1 MMRLLG
7 SAKRLCNGL
16 TRRDLLHVGGL
27 GLFGLG
33 LGDFFSLKRAQA
45 STLESSPGFGRAKRC
60 ILLYLYGSP
69 AQHETFDPKP
79 QAPPEVRGEM
89 GAIQSSLSG
98 VNIGEGL
105 PKTAQLLDRTTIV
118 RSMVHPYPLHGTV
131 YAMSGI
137 PNVDTKIEAKPRHPR
152 QWPFIG
158 SVVDYL
164 AERNGEPTPNVP
176 RNIALPYLLH
186 SKANYFP
193 LAGPY
198 GTFLG
203 TKYDPVWTE
212 FNARGI
218 KVVPNLGGESGSS
231 EHFYD
236 PNGEIDPRERL
247 TISATKFRDG
257 VTPRRLED
265 RRSLLRQFEQT
276 RALID
281 RSPRAESY
289 DSQQQLAY
297 SLLTSNN
304 VRTALDVQSE
314 PDRVRQAYGMTLF
327 GQATLAARRL
337 IEAGGRF
344 VTVFWD
350 SWKYNNGSWD
360 THEYHYPRLKKVL
373 LPGFDAAYSSLIHDL
388 EQRGLLDDT
397 LVLCFS
403 EHGRT
408 PKLNNRPG
416 GGRDH
421 WSRAYSAIFAG
432 GGIAAGRVVGSTD
445 DIAGDVVSTPLS
457 PKDIL
462 ATAFHQLG
470 IAPDTTVPDRLGR
483 PVPITGT
490 GKLRRELL
498 S

>member
-1 MMRLLG
+1 M
-7 SAKRLCNGL
+7 
-16 TRRDLLHVGGL
+16 T
-27 GLFGLG
+27 
-33 LGDFFSLKRAQA
+33 
-45 STLESSPGFGRAKRC
+45 
-60 ILLYLYGSP
+60 
-69 AQHETFDPKP
+69 
-79 QAPPEVRGEM
+79 
-89 GAIQSSLSG
+89 
-98 VNIGEGL
+98 
-105 PKTAQLLDRTTIV
+105 
-118 RSMVHPYPLHGTV
+118 HPYPLHGTV

-137 PNVDTKIEAKPRHPR
+137 PEVDTKIEAKPRDPR

-158 SVVDYL
+158 SIVDYL
-164 AERNGEPTPNVP
+164 AEQSGEPFPQVP

-203 TKYDPVWTE
+203 GKYDPVWTE

-218 KVVPNLGGESGSS
+218 KPVPNLGGESGTS
-231 EHFYD
+231 EKFYD
-236 PNGEIDPRERL
+236 PNGEIDPREPL
-247 TISATKFRDG
+247 TISATRLG
-257 VTPRRLED
+257 EGNTPGRLEN

-276 RALID
+276 RAWLD
-281 RSPRAESY
+281 DDGRAKTY

-297 SLLTSNN
+297 SLLTSHN
-304 VRTALDVQSE
+304 VRRALDVQSE
-314 PDRVRQAYGMTLF
+314 PDNVRQSYGMTLF

-350 SWKYNNGSWD
+350 AWKYNNGSWD

-373 LPGFDAAYSSLIHDL
+373 LPGFDAAYSSLILDL
-388 EQRGLLDDT
+388 EARGLLEET

-408 PKLNNRPG
+408 PKLSHQKG

-432 GGIAAGRVVGSTD
+432 GGIAAGRVVGETD
-445 DIAGDVVSTPLS
+445 AIAGDVVSTPIS

-470 IAPDTTVPDRLGR
+470 IDPDSTVPDQLGR

-490 GKLRRELL
+490 GTLRRELL
-498 S
+498 G

>member
-1 MMRLLG
+1 MLRLLG
-7 SAKRLCNGL
+7 SPKRLCNGV

-33 LGDFFSLKRAQA
+33 LSDLFTLQKIQA
-45 STLESSPGFGRAKRC
+45 SGAGSSPGFGRAKRC

-79 QAPPEVRGEM
+79 LAPEEIRGEM
-89 GAIQSSLSG
+89 GAIETALPG
-98 VNIGEGL
+98 VRIGEGL
-105 PKTAQLLDRTTIV
+105 PKTAQILDRTTVV
-118 RSMVHPYPLHGTV
+118 RSMSHPFPLHGTV

-137 PNVDTKIEAKPRHPR
+137 PAVDTKIEAKPRHPN

-158 SVVDYL
+158 SIVDYL
-164 AERNGEPTPNVP
+164 AEKSGEQFPQVP

-203 TKYDPVWTE
+203 AKYDPVWTE

-218 KVVPNLGGESGSS
+218 KVVPNMNGESGTS
-231 EHFYD
+231 EHYYD
-236 PNGEIDPRERL
+236 PNGEIDPREPL
-247 TISATKFRDG
+247 GISSTQFPQEVTRD
-257 VTPRRLED
+257 RFQS
-265 RRSLLRQFEQT
+265 RRSLLQQFEQT
-276 RALID
+276 RAWLD
-281 RSPRAESY
+281 GDARAGTY
-289 DSQQQLAY
+289 NSQQQMAY

-304 VRTALDVQSE
+304 VRRALDIQSE
-314 PDRVRQAYGMTLF
+314 ADDVRQSYGMTLF

-350 SWKYNNGSWD
+350 AWKYNNGSWD
-360 THEYHYPRLKKVL
+360 THRYHYPRLKKLL
-373 LPGFDAAYSSLIHDL
+373 LPGFDAAYSALILDL
-388 EQRGLLDDT
+388 EARGMLEET

-408 PKLNNRPG
+408 PKLNRAPG
-416 GGRDH
+416 GGREH

-432 GGIAAGRVVGSTD
+432 GGIAAGRVVGGSD
-445 DIAGDVVSTPLS
+445 DIGGDVVNNPVS

-470 IAPDTTVPDRLGR
+470 IDPDTTVPDRVGR